1 MTKTQNT
8 PCPCQSSLTYTL
20 CCGKYHKGK
29 IHAPTAETL
38 MRSRYCAYVIGD
50 AQYLYRTWHES
61 TRPSL
66 QSLRASGAQKS
77 LLSLK
82 ILSTIAGK
90 EKDNKGTV
98 KFITSSNSATLMG
111 DIDQHKEN
119 SLFVKLKDRWIYID
133 AV

>member
-1 MTKTQNT
+1 MKNT
-8 PCPCQSSLTYTL
+8 NIPCPCQSSLDYAV

-29 IHAPTAETL
+29 LHAPTAEAL

-66 QSLRASGAQKS
+66 QSLRESGAQES

-82 ILSTIAGK
+82 IISTLAGG
-90 EKDNKGTV
+90 ENDNKGTV

-111 DIDQHKEN
+111 DISQHKEN
-119 SLFVKLKDRWIYID
+119 SLFVKIKDRWVYID